1 MILIEPEESYVRRS
15 ESRVSHGINTLSPS
29 GGSETLSR
37 ELHGLLRY
45 MDGWD
50 EHIIAYTSSRAEPI
64 RIVSLA
70 SQLRRCVRHR
80 DKQHKEEIKRQILLR
95 VGALI
100 RTGSLVRVR
109 RKYVT
114 VPRPVM
120 RSSPL

>member
-1 MILIEPEESYVRRS
+1 MILIEPEELYV
-15 ESRVSHGINTLSPS
+15 SRTRQGCTITSTNSSSASI
-29 GGSETLSR
+29 SR
-37 ELHGLLRY
+37 ELHGPLRY
-45 MDGWD
+45 TDCWD
-50 EHIIAYTSSRAEPI
+50 EHIIVYTASRPEPI

-70 SQLRRCVRHR
+70 SQLRKCIRHR
-80 DKQHKEEIKRQILLR
+80 DKQHKEAIKRQILLR

-114 VPRPVM
+114 LPRPVM